1 MTQGAKAGPGAPRNT
16 DMLGG
21 RTMEKLLG
29 ADKGTGYIGGGQGSL
44 SLGPPTNLKWRDA
57 GTPVDRSQPPM
68 PGAEEKTAEQGSEE
82 GVPPEEPAKEKAP
95 GDPVLLREGSENQ
108 GKEAQAADLVQK
120 AMLKLDRG
128 DWEGAIAD
136 LTEAIGLDPE
146 NHAAWLGRA
155 MAHNM
160 AGKYAEAEADAK
172 KAIELDSQDAR
183 AWTTLAWAQF
193 KQGKFAEALASA
205 QKAIALD
212 PKSALAHAVAAYAR
226 EALGDKAGALLSIQS
241 AARLDGRFFDQYRRG
256 KSGHP
261 ILDGSVDIDRLLL
274 ERRFRSNYERGRN
287 SSLHLW
293 LIASAAVLASI
304 ACFLLFRK
312 GRGIGGR
319 DLLAKSLDYLK
330 KDFGKR

>member
-1 MTQGAKAGPGAPRNT
+1 
-16 DMLGG
+16 
-21 RTMEKLLG
+21 MEKLLG
-29 ADKGTGYIGGGQGSL
+29 MEKPAGYIGGGQGSL
-44 SLGPPTNLKWRDA
+44 SLGPPANLKWRDA
-57 GTPVDRSQPPM
+57 GTPVDQSRAAM
-68 PGAEEKTAEQGSEE
+68 PEGAGEKTAEESPEE
-82 GVPPEEPAKEKAP
+82 GVPPEQAAKEKAP
-95 GDPVLLREGSENQ
+95 GDPVLLREGENQ

-136 LTEAIGLDPE
+136 LSKAIELDP
-146 NHAAWLGRA
+146 NSHAAWLGRA

-160 AGKYAEAEADAK
+160 AGKYAQAEADAK

-205 QKAIALD
+205 EKAIALD

-256 KSGHP
+256 KSGGP
-261 ILDGSVDIDRLLL
+261 ILDGSVDIDRLFL
-274 ERRFRSNYERGRN
+274 ERRFRSNYERGR
-287 SSLHLW
+287 SASLLPW
-293 LIASAAVLASI
+293 LIGLAAMLASI

>member
-1 MTQGAKAGPGAPRNT
+1 
-16 DMLGG
+16 
-21 RTMEKLLG
+21 
-29 ADKGTGYIGGGQGSL
+29 
-44 SLGPPTNLKWRDA
+44 
-57 GTPVDRSQPPM
+57 
-68 PGAEEKTAEQGSEE
+68 E
-82 GVPPEEPAKEKAP
+82 GVPPEQAAKEKPP
-95 GDPVLLREGSENQ
+95 GDPVVLRVGAENQ
-108 GKEAQAADLVQK
+108 RKEAQAADLVQK

-128 DWEGAIAD
+128 DWDGAIAD
-136 LTEAIGLDPE
+136 LTQAIQLEPE
-146 NHAAWLGRA
+146 NHAAWSGRA
-155 MAHNM
+155 MSHNM
-160 AGKYAEAEADAK
+160 AGKYSEAEADAK
-172 KAIELDSQDAR
+172 KAIELDSRDAR

-205 QKAIALD
+205 EKAIALD

-256 KSGHP
+256 KSGGP
-261 ILDGSVDIDRLLL
+261 ILDGSVDIDRLFL
-274 ERRFRSNYERGRN
+274 ERRFRSNYERGR
-287 SSLHLW
+287 SASLLPW
-293 LIASAAVLASI
+293 LIGLAAMLASI